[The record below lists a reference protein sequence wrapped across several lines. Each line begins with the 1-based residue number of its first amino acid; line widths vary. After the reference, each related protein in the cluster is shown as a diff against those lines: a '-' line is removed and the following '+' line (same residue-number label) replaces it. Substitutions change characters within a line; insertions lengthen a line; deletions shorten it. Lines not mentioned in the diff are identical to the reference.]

1 MWVRHEARF
10 SRMAFLL
17 LVVLTDIC
25 HSFIFLLAG
34 IGTKSS
40 GRNVD
45 FQELGTNFFLLL
57 PWMFRHSAFKPHIF
71 WHSKCFWE
79 EGGDVWDSQGFV
91 LGLAIPI
98 ESIWWLRRSAG
109 SRWKET
115 WVSSVDG
122 ERNFP
127 GSHIKG
133 PSGHFLQEFCLNF
146 PRPLS

>member
-1 MWVRHEARF
+1 MRPGSAGWF
-10 SRMAFLL
+10 SNSLWYW
-17 LVVLTDIC
+17 LTSVTPSSSCWLGFGPKVQEEIWI
-25 HSFIFLLAG
+25 SRNLELIF
-34 IGTKSS
+34 
-40 GRNVD
+40 
-45 FQELGTNFFLLL
+45 FFFFLGC
-57 PWMFRHSAFKPHIF
+57 FAIQHSNHTFF

-146 PRPLS
+146 SRPLS